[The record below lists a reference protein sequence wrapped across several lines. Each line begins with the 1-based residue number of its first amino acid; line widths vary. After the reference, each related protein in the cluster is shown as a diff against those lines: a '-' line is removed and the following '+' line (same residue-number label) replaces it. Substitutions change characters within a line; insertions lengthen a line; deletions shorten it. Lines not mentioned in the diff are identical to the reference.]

1 MNTLAGNYTQSIDF
15 CENDVDI
22 PVEEEFDDD
31 FAFALKLAKEE
42 ELRFNQQKELE
53 KRDAELARKL
63 QEEQAQ
69 QSRTTTTQQRPVAR
83 PTNNNRTHTDP
94 KAEQIA
100 RDEALAREKQ
110 SLYTCNFFGG
120 NNSVTEQIARDEAL
134 AREKQSLYT
143 AVPFTSVR
151 DQIARDEA
159 IAREKQSL
167 YTAMPFSS
175 VREQI
180 ANDETIARAKQS
192 LYTEAFSAPQTR
204 SQQPTLVQQSPPA
217 QQPPSQVRQSPSQSQ
232 PQAPPDLSASQM
244 NRNFENQLNS
254 AADNIG
260 DELSQLR
267 LDEQVATDRQSAYT
281 AQLGQMFRQMDR
293 DEAIARRM
301 KKEDE
306 EKEKDGSRHQISIH
320 NMHCNC
326 GDTSNMD
333 HTWSVHDAHCGC
345 KTTMQVVLPVLGN

>member
-63 QEEQAQ
+63 QEEQSQ

-94 KAEQIA
+94 RAEQIA

-120 NNSVTEQIARDEAL
+120 NNSVAEQIARDEAL
-134 AREKQSLYT
+134 
-143 AVPFTSVR
+143 
-151 DQIARDEA
+151 
-159 IAREKQSL
+159 AREKQSL

-192 LYTEAFSAPQTR
+192 LYTEAFSAPQSR
-204 SQQPTLVQQSPPA
+204 SQQPTRVQQSPPA

-232 PQAPPDLSASQM
+232 PQASPDLSASQM

-254 AADNIG
+254 VADNIG
-260 DELSQLR
+260 DELSQMR
-267 LDEQVATDRQSAYT
+267 LDEQVATDRQSVYT

>member
-15 CENDVDI
+15 CEKDVDI
-22 PVEEEFDDD
+22 PVEEEYDDD

-63 QEEQAQ
+63 QEEQSQ
-69 QSRTTTTQQRPVAR
+69 QPRTTTQRPVAR

-94 KAEQIA
+94 KAEQMA

-110 SLYTCNFFGG
+110 SYYTCNFFGG
-120 NNSVTEQIARDEAL
+120 NNSVTEQIARDEAI

-167 YTAMPFSS
+167 YTAAPFTS
-175 VREQI
+175 VRDQI

-192 LYTEAFSAPQTR
+192 LYTEAFS
-204 SQQPTLVQQSPPA
+204 QPTRVQQSPPA
-217 QQPPSQVRQSPSQSQ
+217 QQPSRVQQPPSQVRQSPSQSQ

-244 NRNFENQLNS
+244 NRNFENQLNTVV
-254 AADNIG
+254 DNVG
-260 DELSQLR
+260 DELSQMR

-301 KKEDE
+301 KKDDE
-306 EKEKDGSRHQISIH
+306 VKEKDGSRHQISIH

-333 HTWSVHDAHCGC
+333 HTWSVHDANCGC
-345 KTTMQVVLPVLGN
+345 KTTMQVVLPVGLGN